1 MQRSFAEVPLL
12 PENSCVFLDFDG
24 TLVDFASTPAAI
36 AVPLELVP
44 LLDALRSR
52 LDGALALVT
61 GRPLTDLDHYLAP
74 LRLPAAA
81 LHGTLRRDA
90 AGQLHGHRDTGAADF
105 TARTGALRER
115 LRRWSATHA
124 GLLLEDKGL
133 AMAVHFRA
141 MPRAAPEL
149 LELQQE
155 LHRELTTQLP
165 DGMELLSGDL
175 VVEVRPRGSDKGSA
189 VAAFLTESPFR
200 GRFPVYLGDD
210 LADLQ
215 GMAAVERHGGLAI
228 AVGQRIPAR
237 WHLPTPAAARDW
249 LAACLNAQQWP

>member
-1 MQRSFAEVPLL
+1 MQRSFAGVPLL
-12 PENSCVFLDFDG
+12 PENSCLFLDFDG

-36 AVPLELVP
+36 AVPQELVP

-52 LDGALALVT
+52 LAGALALVS
-61 GRPLTDLDHYLAP
+61 GRPLADLDHHLAP

-90 AGQLHGHRDTGAADF
+90 AGQVHGNPDNGTSDF
-105 TARTGALRER
+105 LARTAVLRER
-115 LRRWSATHA
+115 LQRWSATHP

-133 AMAVHFRA
+133 ALAVHFRA
-141 MPRAAPEL
+141 MPRATAEL
-149 LELQQE
+149 LELQRA
-155 LHRELTTQLP
+155 LHRELAGELP

-175 VVEVRPRGSDKGSA
+175 VVEVRPRGSDKGLA
-189 VAAFLTESPFR
+189 VAAFLLEAPFR

-210 LADLQ
+210 LADLD
-215 GMAAVERHGGLAI
+215 GMAAVEQHGGMTI

-237 WHLPTPAAARDW
+237 WRLPTPTDARDW
-249 LAACLNAQQWP
+249 LAACLTTQQLP

>member
-1 MQRSFAEVPLL
+1 MQRSFAEVPHL

-36 AVPLELVP
+36 AVPPELGP
-44 LLDALRSR
+44 LLDALHSR
-52 LDGALALVT
+52 LGGALALVS
-61 GRPLTDLDHYLAP
+61 GRPLTDLDHHLAP

-90 AGQLHGHRDTGAADF
+90 AGQVHGNPDTGADDF
-105 TARTGALRER
+105 IARTGALRER
-115 LRRWSATHA
+115 LRCWSATHA

-133 AMAVHFRA
+133 ALAIHFRA
-141 MPRAAPEL
+141 MPRAPPEL

-155 LHRELTTQLP
+155 LHRELATQLP

-189 VAAFLTESPFR
+189 VAAFLTEPPFR

-215 GMAAVERHGGLAI
+215 GMAAVEQHGGMTI
-228 AVGQRIPAR
+228 AVGQRIPAHWR
-237 WHLPTPAAARDW
+237 LPTPTDARTW
-249 LAACLNAQQWP
+249 LAACLDHQPLP